1 MSLISNT
8 VASVRRALTRAA
20 PTEAAVAA
28 AVERPE
34 LLEICGTR
42 VFRAEALRDYD
53 IVYFY
58 GCANVKTIVAKK
70 GLAEGDFIYAHEKK
84 GEWILSHAGYNRAK
98 LFLREEWVLANVPKM
113 GQAAASAETYM
124 EAPPVLVLEEHEKFT
139 DTDGRKIEIEVCG
152 ERTHDG
158 IFFKV
163 KDVSAGFNMPTLDK
177 TIMNTDAGY
186 SKTDHYATF
195 ITRTNDNPYSPPT
208 MKHLYLTYKGILRV
222 LFCSRSGNAD
232 RFVDWAVRKLF
243 TIQYDVP
250 VAKAALAA
258 ELMAGADMKAVRAVT
273 AGSAPLPAIYLFAI
287 GRARALLPESG
298 DTYDPDAVLYKFGR
312 TDNLKRRM
320 QEHAKTYQEMFRAA
334 ITLPLFA
341 VVDGEFLAKAEVRVA
356 EHFDAIG
363 ARVQH
368 AGQAELVVLTKKQFE
383 YTKGVYGLLP
393 AAYLAKAGALSVEL
407 AAAQRDI
414 IETEHRTSMAIL
426 MKDNELKLAE
436 KDIYVLRK
444 EIGFLERENRLL
456 TRENES
462 LRGV

>member
-1 MSLISNT
+1 
-8 VASVRRALTRAA
+8 
-20 PTEAAVAA
+20 
-28 AVERPE
+28 
-34 LLEICGTR
+34 
-42 VFRAEALRDYD
+42 
-53 IVYFY
+53 
-58 GCANVKTIVAKK
+58 
-70 GLAEGDFIYAHEKK
+70 
-84 GEWILSHAGYNRAK
+84 
-98 LFLREEWVLANVPKM
+98 
-113 GQAAASAETYM
+113 
-124 EAPPVLVLEEHEKFT
+124 
-139 DTDGRKIEIEVCG
+139 
-152 ERTHDG
+152 
-158 IFFKV
+158 
-163 KDVSAGFNMPTLDK
+163 
-177 TIMNTDAGY
+177 
-186 SKTDHYATF
+186 
-195 ITRTNDNPYSPPT
+195 
-208 MKHLYLTYKGILRV
+208 
-222 LFCSRSGNAD
+222 
-232 RFVDWAVRKLF
+232 VRKLF